1 MVKLFQGILGKVLG
15 EIIGGFIL
23 MQSGL
28 FTGVVGYFEIFRAK
42 FSSFLYYIIFYIFI
56 FYFINLKKYAPFA
69 PCPVFTDVSRNL
81 TFPLPAPFSPLLAP
95 F

>member
-23 MQSGL
+23 TQSGL
-28 FTGVVGYFEIFRAK
+28 FTGVVDYFEIFRAK

-56 FYFINLKKYAPFA
+56 FNNYALYTLSGL
-69 PCPVFTDVSRNL
+69 FTGGSGL
-81 TFPLPAPFSPLLAP
+81 FLP
-95 F
+95 

>member
-23 MQSGL
+23 TQSGL
-28 FTGVVGYFEIFRAK
+28 FTGVVDYFEIFRAK

-56 FYFINLKKYAPFA
+56 FNNFIYKKYTLYTL
-69 PCPVFTDVSRNL
+69 CGLFTGGSGL
-81 TFPLPAPFSPLLAP
+81 FLP
-95 F
+95 

>member
-23 MQSGL
+23 TQSGL
-28 FTGVVGYFEIFRAK
+28 FTGVVDYFEIFRAK

-56 FYFINLKKYAPFA
+56 FNNFIYHILILQEEKIKN
-69 PCPVFTDVSRNL
+69 
-81 TFPLPAPFSPLLAP
+81 
-95 F
+95 

>member
-23 MQSGL
+23 TQSGL
-28 FTGVVGYFEIFRAK
+28 FTGVVDYFEIFRAK

-56 FYFINLKKYAPFA
+56 FNNFIYKKYTLYTLSGLFSGGSGL
-69 PCPVFTDVSRNL
+69 F
-81 TFPLPAPFSPLLAP
+81 LP
-95 F
+95 

>member
-23 MQSGL
+23 TQSGL
-28 FTGVVGYFEIFRAK
+28 FTGVVDYFEIFRAK

-56 FYFINLKKYAPFA
+56 FNNFIYKKYTLYILSGL
-69 PCPVFTDVSRNL
+69 FTGGSGL
-81 TFPLPAPFSPLLAP
+81 FLP
-95 F
+95 

>member
-23 MQSGL
+23 TQSGL
-28 FTGVVGYFEIFRAK
+28 FTGVVDYFEIFRAK

-56 FYFINLKKYAPFA
+56 FNNFIYKK
-69 PCPVFTDVSRNL
+69 
-81 TFPLPAPFSPLLAP
+81 
-95 F
+95 